1 MSAEEIFTIT
11 DRAAER
17 IRALLARRE
26 PPAAGIRLTTKVAGC
41 SGFMYD
47 IGYVDEP
54 GPDDVAVTD
63 KGVTLYIDRPSLPYL
78 KGTVMDWRED
88 RFETGFVFDNP
99 NATALCG
106 CGESFMVEQKAG

>member
-26 PPAAGIRLTTKVAGC
+26 PPAACIRLTTKVAGC

>member
-1 MSAEEIFTIT
+1 MSEEQIFTIT
-11 DRAAER
+11 ERAAER
-17 IRALLARRE
+17 VRALLARRD
-26 PPAAGIRLTTKVAGC
+26 PPAAGIRLTTRVAGC

-47 IGYVDEP
+47 IQYVDTP

-63 KGVTLYIDRPSLPYL
+63 KGVTLFIDRASLPYL

-106 CGESFMVEQKAG
+106 CGESFMVEKQAG